1 MTSQSVEEWVRAEQD
16 LRGVIGRL
24 EATVEHLQQVRV
36 TQGVRSD
43 QRRNGHDVV
52 AAMSL
57 CAYMCCR
64 HTSSPTRTTTSFS
77 PVSADHR
84 YDLS

>member
-43 QRRNGHDVV
+43 QRD
-52 AAMSL
+52 AMVTMELFL
-57 CAYMCCR
+57 CPSVLAHVYR
-64 HTSSPTRTTTSFS
+64 HTTHPRPPAPPS
-77 PVSADHR
+77 H
-84 YDLS
+84 LHM